1 MTITASFRGQDSSD
15 SWDTALVI
23 SALEAGGAQR
33 VVSLL
38 ANSWANTTTRAG
50 VITFADER
58 HDFHKLDPRVP
69 RRVLGLFLPSN
80 SWRDVLRFN
89 FQRIRELRRALREL
103 KPKTVVSFVAAT
115 NILTIIASTG
125 LGIRVAISER
135 NDPARQSLG
144 GPWDVLRK
152 LLYRRADVVTAIDE
166 SALET
171 MSAYVPRRKLVAI
184 PLAISPPPDGE
195 TGAILPDKPY
205 VLAVGRLHPQKGHD
219 VLIKAFALATRSL
232 PDWTLVVAGEGELRE
247 ELESLSN
254 NLGISDRVRWMG
266 LVEDPYFLYRH
277 AEIFAM
283 PSRYEGLGNALI
295 EAMGCSLPP
304 IVTDA
309 SPGPLRYVEDG
320 ITGLVVPVDEEVALA
335 GAIVSLAQ
343 DHELRRALG
352 ENAARR
358 VESHTLERILPLW
371 NRLIDPSLS

>member
-1 MTITASFRGQDSSD
+1 MTITARLHGQHSGE
-15 SWDTALVI
+15 SWDVALVI

-38 ANSWANTTTRAG
+38 ANSWADTATKVG
-50 VITFADER
+50 VITFAEEH
-58 HDFHKLDPRVP
+58 HDFHALDPRVP
-69 RRVLGLFLPSN
+69 RRVLGLFLPSQ
-80 SWRDVLRFN
+80 SWREVLRLN
-89 FQRIRELRRALREL
+89 FQRIRELRKALRRL
-103 KPKTVVSFVAAT
+103 KPKTVISFVGAT

-125 LGIRVAISER
+125 LGIRVVISER

-144 GPWDVLRK
+144 GPWDALRK

-184 PLAISPPPDGE
+184 PLAISPPPVSE
-195 TGAILPDKPY
+195 TGAIPPGKPY
-205 VLAVGRLHPQKGHD
+205 VLAVGRLHLQKGHD
-219 VLIKAFALATRSL
+219 VLIKAFALASRRL
-232 PDWTLVVAGEGELRE
+232 PGWTLVVAGEGELRG
-247 ELESLSN
+247 ELEGLSSY
-254 NLGISDRVRWMG
+254 LGISDRVRWMG

-277 AEIFAM
+277 ADIFAM

-295 EAMGCSLPP
+295 EAMGCGLPP

-320 ITGLVVPVDEEVALA
+320 ITGLVVPVDDEVALA
-335 GAIVSLAQ
+335 DAIVSLAQ
-343 DHELRRALG
+343 DYELRRALG

-371 NRLIDPSLS
+371 DRLIDPSLS